1 MRAMVVMPD
10 DSVPNQVYFAQRN
23 MALIRE
29 MIAVCDKARRA
40 ARSRARAAGMAADVP
55 KAAGDMDVRG
65 RTVKGKLI
73 YSWGDSVRG
82 RVEVEVTPR
91 AHRAPLPDGASAFQ
105 RTTYRETTPERA
117 LRKVAQKVRHLRRWH
132 ACFHERLVARAV
144 SEPSIA
150 APAVF
155 EMEGHP
161 AVCGLQQCLCKT
173 FVVVCGQDNDLIS
186 CFHATALLR
195 ELRRGVACLR

>member
-1 MRAMVVMPD
+1 MVMMPV

-29 MIAVCDKARRA
+29 MTAAHDKARRA
-40 ARSRARAAGMAADVP
+40 ARARARAAGMAADVP

-105 RTTYRETTPERA
+105 RATDRETTPERA
-117 LRKVAQKVRHLRRWH
+117 LRKMSQTVRKLR
-132 ACFHERLVARAV
+132 AK
-144 SEPSIA
+144 S
-150 APAVF
+150 
-155 EMEGHP
+155 
-161 AVCGLQQCLCKT
+161 
-173 FVVVCGQDNDLIS
+173 
-186 CFHATALLR
+186 
-195 ELRRGVACLR
+195 